1 MSKKNELILYQPDDL
16 STKLEVRVEEETI
29 WLTQQLMSQLFDVDV
44 RTISEHIG
52 NIYKQKELTEE
63 ATIRKFRTVRKEG
76 NRNVSRDL
84 THYNL
89 DMIISIGYRVN
100 SIRGTQFRIWAN
112 KVLRDFLLKGY
123 SLNSRVNRIE
133 DNVQTLSDKVDKIDL
148 QINTSLPP
156 KQGIFYD
163 GQFFDAYVFVADL
176 IKSAKKSI
184 ILIDNWIDESVL
196 NLLTKRAENVNATIY
211 TKKIKQV
218 LQQDLKKHN
227 LQYPKIEIKKFTKA
241 HDRFLIID
249 EVTLYHLGGS
259 LKDLGKEWVGFSKME
274 IDTKDILNKLEEEQ
288 L

>member
-1 MSKKNELILYQPDDL
+1 
-16 STKLEVRVEEETI
+16 
-29 WLTQQLMSQLFDVDV
+29 
-44 RTISEHIG
+44 
-52 NIYKQKELTEE
+52 
-63 ATIRKFRTVRKEG
+63 
-76 NRNVSRDL
+76 
-84 THYNL
+84 
-89 DMIISIGYRVN
+89 
-100 SIRGTQFRIWAN
+100 
-112 KVLRDFLLKGY
+112 
-123 SLNSRVNRIE
+123 LNSRVNRIE
-133 DNVQTLSDKVDKIDL
+133 DNVQTISDKVDKIDL

-227 LQYPKIEIKKFTKA
+227 QQYPKIEIKRFTKA

-274 IDTKDILNKLEEEQ
+274 IDAKDILSKLEER
-288 L
+288 